1 MDSLKMRDNIG
12 FGNPLIVHSVL
23 DGQVCVGREWSF
35 LVPEGVVAPTHT
47 LVELCVPV
55 DAPHDAKQMKWDDR
69 YFIKVV
75 VDESPTLLHDPVCR
89 L

>member
-69 YFIKVV
+69 YETMI
-75 VDESPTLLHDPVCR
+75 VDESPTLLGHAVCG

>member
-12 FGNPLIVHSVL
+12 FGNPLIVLSVL
-23 DGQVCVGREWSF
+23 DGQVCVDRDRSF
-35 LVPEGVVAPTHT
+35 PKGSTIQAHT